1 MKDKQQTSRREFL
14 KTCVAGT
21 VVLGAGEGL
30 AFAEKARQVISAK
43 KSKVVIATDA
53 NLRTGSGVDPQR
65 AAALLDRAMKSYFG
79 GRNPVD
85 PWKKLVRPGQV
96 VGLKV
101 NTIAGPGLSTNREL
115 IAAIAER
122 LQQAGI
128 KPYDIIIWDRTNR
141 ELQRAGFQ
149 LSSDPGKV
157 RCIGTDDPRVGYADA
172 PEAFG
177 TVKCRVSKLLTHTCD
192 VVINVPLLKD
202 HEMAGVTLSL
212 KNMYGVINNPYQC
225 HSNNCNP
232 GVADVAMLPS
242 IRKKVVFTIADA
254 TTCCYDGGPSF
265 KPQYVWQHNS
275 LIVGHDPVAVD
286 YVGWQIIDRKR
297 TESGLKT
304 LEGVGRGPAYLA
316 VAADANHRL
325 GTNDPKNIALV
336 QV

>member
-1 MKDKQQTSRREFL
+1 MKEKQQTSRREFL

-21 VVLGAGEGL
+21 VVLGASEGL
-30 AFAEKARQVISAK
+30 AFAEKAQEVITAR

-53 NLRTGSGVDPQR
+53 SLRTGSGVDPKR
-65 AAALLDRAMKSYFG
+65 ALALLDRAMKAYFST
-79 GRNPVD
+79 RNPVD

-115 IAAIAER
+115 VAAIAER

-128 KPYDIIIWDRTNR
+128 KPYDIVIWDRTNR

-149 LSSDPGKV
+149 LSSELNKV
-157 RCIGTDDPRVGYADA
+157 RCIGTDAPGVGYEDA
-172 PEAFG
+172 SESFG
-177 TVKCRVSKLLTHTCD
+177 SVNCRVSKLLTQTCD

-202 HEMAGVTLSL
+202 HGMAGVTLSL
-212 KNMYGVINNPYQC
+212 KNMYGVINNPQQC

-254 TTCCYDGGPSF
+254 TTCCYEGGPRF
-265 KPQYVWQHNS
+265 NPQYAWEHNS
-275 LIVGHDPVAVD
+275 IIVGHDPVAVD
-286 YVGWQIIDRKR
+286 YTGWQIIDRKR
-297 TESGLKT
+297 VENGLKT
-304 LEGVGRGPAYLA
+304 LEAVGRGPKYIA
-316 VAADANHRL
+316 VAADTNHRL
-325 GTNDPKNIALV
+325 GTNDPKHISLV
-336 QV
+336 QA